1 MFFLYFRKNKSGV
14 NLSWILGI
22 CFIRVSKLSLYSLN
36 TLYNVLKVSSF
47 RKFPILGYP
56 LLDGRQ
62 QAPV

>member
-22 CFIRVSKLSLYSLN
+22 CFIGVSKLSLYYLN

-47 RKFPILGYP
+47 S
-56 LLDGRQ
+56 
-62 QAPV
+62 